1 MNWFTKELAQHYNIN
16 DNYWSLICCASIDWA
31 SLKQQMLSLS
41 SSLTPVYMMRLISPG
56 KTSEEKL
63 LNLNSQAVL
72 QSVLSCSWIP
82 VEVSNIYERKPQQV
96 GNMINLCFCTYLLLL
111 VHEFPNKTLITKGLL
126 VYEYCTS
133 LMIKSNSGDSSNPC
147 TFKFYL
153 HKAVNLQDLQLEHFL

>member
-1 MNWFTKELAQHYNIN
+1 MCKHRLGFSKAADAQLEFQPNSSIYDEAHFTREDKWRETFK
-16 DNYWSLICCASIDWA
+16 
-31 SLKQQMLSLS
+31 LKQS
-41 SSLTPVYMMRLISPG
+41 SCA
-56 KTSEEKL
+56 
-63 LNLNSQAVL
+63 AV
-72 QSVLSCSWIP
+72 SVSCSWIP

-111 VHEFPNKTLITKGLL
+111 VHEFPNKTMITKGLL

-153 HKAVNLQDLQLEHFL
+153 HKAVNLQDLQLEHFLWWTSK